1 MTLVPTH
8 PSYTHTK
15 EVLLKHFGEPV
26 ENDENYT
33 PPDFVW
39 RAGGSV
45 IYLWFYGVDYENTSL
60 DAAVAVAV
68 SCDVEG
74 PSDVS
79 RMVIEEHTTEKEI
92 VEFVTRA
99 LIERVQ

>member
-33 PPDFVW
+33 PPDLVW
-39 RAGGSV
+39 QAGGGT
-45 IYLWFYGVDYENTSL
+45 IYLWFYGVDYRNKEL
-60 DAAVAVAV
+60 GAVAVAV
-68 SCDVEG
+68 SCDAEG

-79 RMVIEEHTTEKEI
+79 RMVIGDDTTEKEI